1 LPAAGSI
8 THQHLVAV
16 LNTLLVSRPTGGEPI
31 RILDVGVGDGRFL
44 AYLLDVLPH
53 LRPELQVECYGLD
66 VDVWRVFEKHGR
78 PRLKER
84 HPGVDWEQRLAL
96 ITPAAPWPFP
106 DSFFDY
112 ITTNQV
118 LEHVR
123 DRGFFFSQLRRCLHP
138 GGVSVHLFPV
148 QEAIWEGHA
157 RMPVVHWL
165 RDPWRRRAM
174 RLFAG
179 LGFDRAYREER
190 ARRKWTSKAEFAR
203 QYSTVLERDTHYVS
217 VAGLKQEARAA
228 GLRIGFTFTKDYYF
242 AKLLSYFGLRPGR
255 YHDVQGVE
263 TLLMLALRHVAS
275 ITVLLMCDAPG
286 SD

>member
-1 LPAAGSI
+1 MTALPVAGSI

-16 LNTLLVSRPTGGEPI
+16 LNTLLANRPASGDPL

-44 AYLLDVLPH
+44 SYLLDVMPRLCPDV
-53 LRPELQVECYGLD
+53 RVECYGLD
-66 VDVWRVFEKHGR
+66 VDVWRVFEKKGR

-96 ITPAAPWPFP
+96 IPPETPWPFA
-106 DSFFDY
+106 DAFFDF

-123 DRGFFFSQLRRCLHP
+123 DHGFFFAQLRRCLRP

-148 QEAIWEGHA
+148 MEAIWEGHA

-174 RLFAG
+174 HAFAT
-179 LGFDRAYREER
+179 LGFDRTYRAEQAWR
-190 ARRKWTSKAEFAR
+190 QWTSKAEFAR
-203 QYSTVLERDTHYVS
+203 QYSTVLERNTHYIS
-217 VAGLKQEARAA
+217 VAGLRCEARAA
-228 GLRIGFTFTKDYYF
+228 GLNISFAFTKDYYL
-242 AKLLSYFGLRPGR
+242 AKLLSYLGVRPQR
-255 YHDVQGVE
+255 YRNLGGVE
-263 TLLMLALRHVAS
+263 TLLMLVLRHVAS
-275 ITVLLMCDAPG
+275 ITVLLRKEPR
-286 SD
+286 